1 MRDVLPA
8 IAGSD
13 HVLRWYLALSV
24 ERQIAGAG
32 SDEELRRADITQP
45 MLSALTRVLRD
56 NGATPTGFVGDR
68 IGKIAAALAAGALL
82 LNDAALIVSIR
93 SWHQERTCRA
103 DEWPQALGADA
114 AAALLQEPDDALKIA
129 AINSIRFVTIAGPA
143 AENWQAGR

>member
-103 DEWPQALGADA
+103 DEWPHWPSVPTPRQRCFKNPTMRLRSQPSTAFA
-114 AAALLQEPDDALKIA
+114 P
-129 AINSIRFVTIAGPA
+129 
-143 AENWQAGR
+143 